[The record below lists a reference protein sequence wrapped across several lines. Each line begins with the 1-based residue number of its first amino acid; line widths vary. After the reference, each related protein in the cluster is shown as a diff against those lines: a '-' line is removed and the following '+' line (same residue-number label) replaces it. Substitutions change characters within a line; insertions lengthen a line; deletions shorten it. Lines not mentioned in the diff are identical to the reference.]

1 MADLK
6 ISQLTGA
13 TTPLAGTEVLPIVQS
28 GSTVKV
34 SINDLTAGRATSM
47 AGASITG
54 AGTSIDFSGTT
65 QRFTANTTGATVN
78 DRFAFVTN
86 QANSTTR
93 FNAAPNGTG
102 TACSLNAF
110 NNSNLNNASVAAL
123 IASST
128 AVTLSSG
135 ITGTGTYLPL
145 YVTTSGANRIEVS
158 TAGDVTINAGNLIQG
173 TAGKGIDFTANT
185 NAPGMT
191 SELLNWYEEGTFTAT
206 YTGTGSAPTT
216 PVTTTARYTRV
227 GRLVTVHI
235 GFVNPFSTAGATG
248 NVQVTGLPFT
258 SGYTAICPVL
268 LGDNLGTVAVGYLTN
283 SSTTISLVN
292 PGDLATPIAVKN
304 TIYSYMNITL
314 SYTV

>member
-145 YVTTSGANRIEVS
+145 YITTSGANRIEVS
-158 TAGDVTINAGNLIQG
+158 TAGDVTINAGDLIQS
-173 TAGKGIDFTANT
+173 TAGKGIKFSGDNNILWRCGTGTPEGAVTAPVGSLFTRTDGGANT
-185 NAPGMT
+185 T
-191 SELLNWYEEGTFTAT
+191 LYVKES
-206 YTGTGSAPTT
+206 GTG
-216 PVTTTARYTRV
+216 
-227 GRLVTVHI
+227 
-235 GFVNPFSTAGATG
+235 NTG
-248 NVQVTGLPFT
+248 W
-258 SGYTAICPVL
+258 
-268 LGDNLGTVAVGYLTN
+268 VA
-283 SSTTISLVN
+283 
-292 PGDLATPIAVKN
+292 K
-304 TIYSYMNITL
+304 
-314 SYTV
+314 